1 MKSLSYIGIAILLVC
16 HSAAAQSISMNPASV
31 QFDTTLAGVKD
42 STALWIVNTSPSHV
56 KITDINIF
64 GESFTV
70 KDTAFLIGSGDS
82 AMTWIY
88 FSSPHNLTY
97 YDFAFVET
105 NLTSG
110 TVVVPLSGTKKYPE
124 TLYKS
129 TQGLSGESL
138 KTVLKTIAQQ
148 GHTTLGYTTARD
160 RMYGNIDSNN
170 GIDSVECIY
179 TGRKAKFNTRA
190 GATTNNFNAEHT
202 WPQSKFGSVDPMQSD
217 IHHLFSSDEVANS
230 TRSNYAFGKVVS
242 NVSWSVGGSKLG
254 IGYGGVTVF
263 EPRDA
268 HKGDCARAM
277 FYFIVR
283 HANHGNFW
291 TESPYAESAFREW
304 NRNFPPTQ
312 KSKNRNNG
320 IAQYQG
326 NRNPFVD
333 HPEFVDRIN
342 NFGGTATVPSAGVI
356 IASPRTV
363 EFGTIDF
370 VGSSD
375 RTLVLA
381 NNGNKD
387 VSITSIAV
395 SHPAFSLT
403 DTITYLSAN
412 SYRTVNVHFA
422 PITNDPDSSETMT
435 INYSDGTARQTI
447 VHLAGFVVTSVRS
460 EGNIPLGFALH
471 QNFPNPFNPATTIQF
486 QIPLNPP
493 LQRGND
499 ATVSRGIAVT
509 LKVYDML
516 GREVATLVNE
526 QREAGTHTVS
536 FDASALPSGIYL
548 YRLTAGN
555 YMSVKK
561 MVLQK

>member
-1 MKSLSYIGIAILLVC
+1 MKRLIFAVLFIAPC
-16 HSAAAQSISMNPASV
+16 TFRSFAQSVHPNPQSIL
-31 QFDTTLAGVKD
+31 FDTTVAGTKD
-42 STALWIVNTSPSHV
+42 SVTLWIVNSSPSQIN
-56 KITDINIF
+56 ITDINIF
-64 GESFTV
+64 GEAFSV

-82 AMTWIY
+82 VKTWIY
-88 FSSPHNLTY
+88 FSSLHNLTY
-97 YDFAFVET
+97 NDFAFIET

-124 TLYKS
+124 ALYKS
-129 TQGLSGESL
+129 TQGLSGEPL
-138 KTVLKTIAQQ
+138 KAALKTIAQQ
-148 GHTTLGYTTARD
+148 GHTVLGYTTARD

-170 GIDSVECIY
+170 GVDSIECIY

-254 IGYGGVTVF
+254 IGFGGVTVF

-291 TESPYAESAFREW
+291 TESSYAESAFREW

-312 KSKNRNNG
+312 KSKSRNNG
-320 IAQYQG
+320 IALYQG

-342 NFGGTATVPSAGVI
+342 NFGGTATIPSAGVI
-356 IASPRTV
+356 IASPRTI

-375 RTLVLA
+375 RNLVLA
-381 NNGNKD
+381 NNGNND
-387 VSITSIAV
+387 VTITSIVV
-395 SHPAFSLT
+395 SHPAFSLA
-403 DTITYLSAN
+403 DTITYLAAN
-412 SYRTVNVHFA
+412 GHRTVNIHFA
-422 PITNDPDSSETMT
+422 PVTNDPDSSETMT
-435 INYSDGTARQTI
+435 INYSDGTAKQT
-447 VHLAGFVVTSVRS
+447 VVNLAGFIVTSVPS
-460 EGNIPLGFALH
+460 PEQSPSMFVLH
-471 QNFPNPFNPATTIQF
+471 QNYPNPFNPTTTIQF
-486 QIPLNPP
+486 QIPLIPP

-499 ATVSRGIAVT
+499 AAASRGIAVT
-509 LKVYDML
+509 LKVYDVL

-526 QREAGTHTVS
+526 QREAGSHTVT
-536 FDASALPSGIYL
+536 FDASSLPSGIYL
-548 YRLTAGN
+548 YRLTAGGN
-555 YMSVKK
+555 SIARK
-561 MVLQK
+561 MILQK